1 MMMMTTATVATA
13 VIPPIK
19 GVDVELEDDE
29 PWILVADVC
38 ITIRIILF

>member
-1 MMMMTTATVATA
+1 MLMMTTATAA
-13 VIPPIK
+13 IPPII

-29 PWILVADVC
+29 PWLLVADAC